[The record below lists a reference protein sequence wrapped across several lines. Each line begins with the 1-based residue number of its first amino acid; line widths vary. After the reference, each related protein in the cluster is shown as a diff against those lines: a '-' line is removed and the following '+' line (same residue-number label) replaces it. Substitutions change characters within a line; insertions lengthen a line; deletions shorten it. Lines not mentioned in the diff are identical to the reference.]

1 MSHVHPIL
9 ANWKEEA
16 MSVRRS
22 ELAEPVE
29 WPRTVRPRLSS
40 RAAEFLREHPDRA
53 ERVVAAALEDAAFDD
68 TGSDGGVPDSTSR
81 AIPEALRRF
90 IVSDSDET
98 NLLSVSEASERLA
111 VSRPTIYSWIEQLRL
126 VAWRV
131 TRRGHLIPA
140 EQIVG
145 PGELVPGIDRVLTAI
160 PQPRAAW
167 RFLTEESPFLPG
179 EPHRPIDVLKS
190 GRPED
195 VDAVIAATNSYLEA
209 FT

>member
-1 MSHVHPIL
+1 
-9 ANWKEEA
+9 

-22 ELAEPVE
+22 EAAEPVE
-29 WPRTVRPRLSS
+29 WPRAVRPRLSS
-40 RAAEFLREHPDRA
+40 RAAEFLRDHPDRA
-53 ERVVAAALEDAAFDD
+53 ERVVAAALEDAAFDEAEPR
-68 TGSDGGVPDSTSR
+68 GAPDDATRER
-81 AIPEALRRF
+81 AVPEALRRF
-90 IVSDSDET
+90 MVPDHEET
-98 NLLSVSEASERLA
+98 GLLSVSEASERLA

-167 RFLTEESPFLPG
+167 RFLTEESPFLLG
-179 EPHRPIDVLKS
+179 EPRRPIDVLKN

-195 VDAVIAATNSYLEA
+195 IDAVVTATNSYLEA

>member
-1 MSHVHPIL
+1 
-9 ANWKEEA
+9 

-22 ELAEPVE
+22 ESAEPVE
-29 WPRTVRPRLSS
+29 WPRTVRPRLSFK
-40 RAAEFLREHPDRA
+40 AAEFLREHPDRA
-53 ERVVAAALEDAAFDD
+53 ERVVAAALECAAFDKAGRSGLLD
-68 TGSDGGVPDSTSR
+68 DASR
-81 AIPEALRRF
+81 ERAVPEALRRF
-90 IVSDSDET
+90 MVPDNDQT
-98 NLLSVSEASERLA
+98 DLLSVSETSERLA
-111 VSRPTIYSWIEQLRL
+111 VSRPTIYSWIEQRRL

-145 PGELVPGIDRVLTAI
+145 PGELVRGIDHVLTAI

-167 RFLTEESPFLPG
+167 RFLTEKSPFLPD
-179 EPHRPIDVLKS
+179 EPRRPIDMLKS

-195 VDAVIAATNSYLEA
+195 IEAVATATNSYVEA

>member
-1 MSHVHPIL
+1 VSHTHPIL
-9 ANWKEEA
+9 RNWKGEA

-22 ELAEPVE
+22 EAAEPVE
-29 WPRTVRPRLSS
+29 WPHTVRPRLSS
-40 RAAEFLREHPDRA
+40 RAAEFLRDHPDRA
-53 ERVVAAALEDAAFDD
+53 ERVVAAALEDAAFDE
-68 TGSDGGVPDSTSR
+68 TGSSGAPDDASR
-81 AIPEALRRF
+81 AVPEALRRF
-90 IVSDSDET
+90 IVADNDET
-98 NLLSVSEASERLA
+98 GLLSVSEASERLS
-111 VSRPTIYSWIEQLRL
+111 VSRPTIYSWIEQNRL

-145 PGELVPGIDRVLTAI
+145 PGELVPGIDRVLAAI

-167 RFLTEESPFLPG
+167 RFLVEESPFLPG
-179 EPHRPIDVLKS
+179 EPRRPIDVLKS

-195 VDAVIAATNSYLEA
+195 IDAVVTATNSYLEA